1 MLSVRHADRIAGV
14 REATLALR
22 GIDVEKKHIL
32 REIKRTAA
40 ENAGLPL
47 GQDRFEAET
56 GIKYGQW
63 RGRCWATWSDALRD
77 AGFEPNQPNQAFG
90 EKVLLEAMIALV
102 RRLDRFP
109 TWAEWNMEHRTD
121 ASFPSMSAFRR
132 ARLGTLGELASKL
145 AEYCEDR
152 EGFEDVMRLSRA
164 VAKPTERG
172 SDAQAR
178 EGSVY
183 LIKSG
188 RHYKIGRAF
197 AIGRRARE
205 IALQLP
211 ERAVTIHIIRTDD
224 PIGIEAYW
232 HKRFETKRAN
242 GEWFAL
248 TASDVKAFQRRKS
261 FM

>member
-1 MLSVRHADRIAGV
+1 MD
-14 REATLALR
+14 
-22 GIDVEKKHIL
+22 KKAIL
-32 REIKRTAA
+32 REIKRTTA

-63 RGRCWATWSDALRD
+63 RGRYWATWSDALRE

-90 EKVLLEAMIALV
+90 EGILLDGMIVLL
-102 RRLDRFP
+102 RRLQRFP
-109 TWAEWNMEHRTD
+109 TWAEWNMEHRAD
-121 ASFPSMSAFRR
+121 PSFPSMSAFRR
-132 ARLGTLGELASKL
+132 AGLGTLGDLSFKL
-145 AEYCEDR
+145 IEYCEDR
-152 EGFEDVMRLSRA
+152 EGFEDVLRLSGGI
-164 VAKPTERG
+164 AKPAERDVG
-172 SDAQAR
+172 TDIR

-197 AIGRRARE
+197 EIGRRARE
-205 IALQLP
+205 VALQLP

-232 HKRFETKRAN
+232 HKRFEAKRAN

-248 TASDVKAFQRRKS
+248 TTNDVKAFKRRKT